1 MQSHDEREWWRPY
14 VAAVEVARASCAER
28 TQNSYYSAHQAE
40 VGEWTAPRDPMPEG
54 AGAAAVRIPITPGW
68 DLRPGADLP
77 HFDRLIRLTPKTLLG
92 WVSKITA
99 VVVGAFASQS
109 PYMLRLCIV
118 AGAIVTAFGLGWFC
132 GWTSGS
138 SPTAGAETLSRTA
151 TSSPEKRDV
160 AITGSVASNAPT
172 LALTSQDASISPAD
186 SLKASLIATQV
197 SAQPPHTALVTAQQ
211 AIISTG
217 PGAAQ
222 SDLKSEPRLKPAPE
236 TRPATIAGWTIR
248 EVHGG
253 TAVLVGRDH
262 VWTVRLGDYVP
273 GVGRIDAIT
282 RWGRRWIVVTTNGLI
297 STR

>member
-1 MQSHDEREWWRPY
+1 MHDEREWWRPY
-14 VAAVEVARASCAER
+14 VAAVEVVRASGAER
-28 TQNSYYSAHQAE
+28 TQNSYCSAHQAE

-54 AGAAAVRIPITPGW
+54 VGAAAARIPITPGW

-92 WVSKITA
+92 WASKIRA
-99 VVVGAFASQS
+99 GVADVFAAQS
-109 PYMLRLCIV
+109 AYMLRHCIV
-118 AGAIVTAFGLGWFC
+118 AGAIVAAFGLGWFC

-160 AITGSVASNAPT
+160 AITGSVGSNAPT

-186 SLKASLIATQV
+186 SLKASL
-197 SAQPPHTALVTAQQ
+197 SAQPPHTALASAQQ
-211 AIISTG
+211 AKISTG
-217 PGAAQ
+217 PSAAQ
-222 SDLKSEPRLKPAPE
+222 SELKSEPRLKPAPE

-273 GVGRIDAIT
+273 GVGRINAIT

-297 STR
+297 STQ

>member
-1 MQSHDEREWWRPY
+1 MHDEREWWRPY
-14 VAAVEVARASCAER
+14 VAAVEVVRASGAER
-28 TQNSYYSAHQAE
+28 TQNSYCSAHQAE

-54 AGAAAVRIPITPGW
+54 VGAAAVRIPITPGW

-92 WVSKITA
+92 WASKIRA
-99 VVVGAFASQS
+99 GVADVFAAQS
-109 PYMLRLCIV
+109 AYMLRHCIV
-118 AGAIVTAFGLGWFC
+118 AGAIVAAFGLGWFC

-160 AITGSVASNAPT
+160 AITGSVGSNAPT

-186 SLKASLIATQV
+186 SLKASL
-197 SAQPPHTALVTAQQ
+197 SAQPPHTALASAQQ
-211 AIISTG
+211 AKISTG
-217 PGAAQ
+217 PSAAQ

-248 EVHGG
+248 EVYGG

-273 GVGRIDAIT
+273 GVGRINAIT

-297 STR
+297 STQ

>member
-1 MQSHDEREWWRPY
+1 MHDEREWWRPY
-14 VAAVEVARASCAER
+14 VAAVEVVRASGAER
-28 TQNSYYSAHQAE
+28 TQNSYCSAHQAE

-54 AGAAAVRIPITPGW
+54 VGAAAVRIPITPGW

-92 WVSKITA
+92 WASKIRA
-99 VVVGAFASQS
+99 GVADVFAAQS
-109 PYMLRLCIV
+109 AYMLRHCIV
-118 AGAIVTAFGLGWFC
+118 AGAIVAAFGLGWFC

-160 AITGSVASNAPT
+160 AITGSVGSNAPT

-186 SLKASLIATQV
+186 SLKASL
-197 SAQPPHTALVTAQQ
+197 SAQPPHTALASAQQ
-211 AIISTG
+211 AKISTG
-217 PGAAQ
+217 PSAAQ
-222 SDLKSEPRLKPAPE
+222 SELKSEPRLKPAPE

-273 GVGRIDAIT
+273 GVGRINAIT

-297 STR
+297 STQ

>member
-1 MQSHDEREWWRPY
+1 MHDEREWWRPY
-14 VAAVEVARASCAER
+14 VAAVEVVRASGAER
-28 TQNSYYSAHQAE
+28 TQNSYCSAHQAE

-54 AGAAAVRIPITPGW
+54 VGAAAVRIPITPGW

-92 WVSKITA
+92 WASKIRA
-99 VVVGAFASQS
+99 GVADVFAAQS
-109 PYMLRLCIV
+109 AYMLRHCIV
-118 AGAIVTAFGLGWFC
+118 AGAIVAAFGLGWFC

-160 AITGSVASNAPT
+160 AITGSVGSNAPT

-186 SLKASLIATQV
+186 SLKASL
-197 SAQPPHTALVTAQQ
+197 SAQPPHTALASAQQ
-211 AIISTG
+211 AKISTG
-217 PGAAQ
+217 PSAAQ

-273 GVGRIDAIT
+273 GVGRINAIT

-297 STR
+297 STQ

>member
-1 MQSHDEREWWRPY
+1 MRRLQLHDEREWWRPY
-14 VAAVEVARASCAER
+14 VAAVEVARASGAER

-77 HFDRLIRLTPKTLLG
+77 LIRLTPKTLLG
-92 WVSKITA
+92 WASKIRA
-99 VVVGAFASQS
+99 VVADVFAAQS
-109 PYMLRLCIV
+109 AYTLRLCIV

-151 TSSPEKRDV
+151 TSSSEKRDV
-160 AITGSVASNAPT
+160 AITGSVGSNAPT

-186 SLKASLIATQV
+186 SLKASLIATEV
-197 SAQPPHTALVTAQQ
+197 SAQPPHTTLAASQQ
-211 AIISTG
+211 AKISTG
-217 PGAAQ
+217 PSAAQ

-248 EVHGG
+248 EVDGG

>member
-1 MQSHDEREWWRPY
+1 MHDEREWWRPY
-14 VAAVEVARASCAER
+14 VAAVEVVRASGAER
-28 TQNSYYSAHQAE
+28 TQNSYCSAHQAE

-54 AGAAAVRIPITPGW
+54 VGAAAVRIPITPGW

-92 WVSKITA
+92 WASKIRA
-99 VVVGAFASQS
+99 GVADVFAAQS
-109 PYMLRLCIV
+109 AYMLRHCIV
-118 AGAIVTAFGLGWFC
+118 AGAIVAAFGLGWFC

-186 SLKASLIATQV
+186 SLKASL
-197 SAQPPHTALVTAQQ
+197 SAQPPHTALASAQQ
-211 AIISTG
+211 AKISTG
-217 PGAAQ
+217 PSAAQ

-273 GVGRIDAIT
+273 GVGRINAIT

-297 STR
+297 STQ

>member
-1 MQSHDEREWWRPY
+1 MHDEREWWRPY
-14 VAAVEVARASCAER
+14 VAAVEVVRASGAER
-28 TQNSYYSAHQAE
+28 TQNSYCSAHQAE

-54 AGAAAVRIPITPGW
+54 VGAAAVRIPITPGW

-92 WVSKITA
+92 WASKIRA
-99 VVVGAFASQS
+99 GVADVFAAQS
-109 PYMLRLCIV
+109 AYMLRHCIV
-118 AGAIVTAFGLGWFC
+118 AGAIVAAFGLGWFC

-186 SLKASLIATQV
+186 SLKASL
-197 SAQPPHTALVTAQQ
+197 SPQPPHTALASAQQ
-211 AIISTG
+211 AKISTG
-217 PGAAQ
+217 PSAAQ

-248 EVHGG
+248 EVYGG

-273 GVGRIDAIT
+273 GVGRINAIT

-297 STR
+297 STQ